1 MHLAIGSDHAG
12 FLLKSE
18 LVDYL
23 QSISIKVEDFGVYTA
38 ESADYP
44 DFASRVAKAVQ
55 SSEFELGI
63 LICGTGIGMSIV
75 ANKHRGIRA
84 ALCADSYSARL
95 AREHNNANIL
105 ALGARVIG
113 PGLAE
118 EIVSV
123 FINSSFV
130 GDRHERR
137 VKKIEALDQY

>member
-12 FLLKSE
+12 FLLKAK

-23 QSISIKVEDFGVYTA
+23 QSVNDSVEDFGIYSE

-44 DFASRVAKAVQ
+44 DFASQVARAVQ
-55 SSEFELGI
+55 TPEFDLGI

-123 FINSSFV
+123 FINSSFE
-130 GDRHERR
+130 GGRHERR
-137 VKKIEALDQY
+137 VAKIEALDQY

>member
-113 PGLAE
+113 SGLAE

>member
-1 MHLAIGSDHAG
+1 LHLAIGSDHAG

-23 QSISIKVEDFGVYTA
+23 QSISIKVEDFGVYSA

-63 LICGTGIGMSIV
+63 LICGTGIGMAIV

-105 ALGARVIG
+105 TLGARVIG
-113 PGLAE
+113 SGLAE

>member
-1 MHLAIGSDHAG
+1 LHLAIGSDHAG

-23 QSISIKVEDFGVYTA
+23 QSISISVEDFGVYTA

-55 SSEFELGI
+55 SAEYELGI
-63 LICGTGIGMSIV
+63 LICGTGIGMAIV

-105 ALGARVIG
+105 TLGARVIG
-113 PGLAE
+113 SGLAE

>member
-23 QSISIKVEDFGVYTA
+23 QSISIKVEDFGVYSA

-63 LICGTGIGMSIV
+63 LICGTGIGMAIV

-105 ALGARVIG
+105 TLGARVIG
-113 PGLAE
+113 SGLAE